1 MIITL
6 GKKGII
12 MVYFYIFIFMAG
24 LLFQSQSQAQ
34 WLQSDK
40 MEKQTIKLYFVIPK
54 DKVTYQK
61 EGRMTSC
68 EDRIVPLELEINTYP
83 QFMIN
88 TALQNLFGARTETV
102 AKIMDSEF
110 AYNPLKKSQIRVGSV
125 KMPKY
130 QNIVNLI
137 GNLVYKDKCELEAIQ
152 TQIRDTLAQFDSS
165 AEITLNGSAEN
176 FNCMGV
182 PKHLCKGSLQVIDL
196 NDPKVLNDP
205 TIIDHNPR
213 AKIY

>member
-1 MIITL
+1 MCRE
-6 GKKGII
+6 KGIF
-12 MVYFYIFIFMAG
+12 MFRFYI
-24 LLFQSQSQAQ
+24 LLLLLSFSVQPYAWAQ

-40 MEKQTIKLYFVIPK
+40 MEKQTSKLYFVIPK

-61 EGRMTSC
+61 EGRITSC
-68 EDRIVPLELEINTYP
+68 EDRIVPLELEVTTYP

-88 TALQNLFGARTETV
+88 TALQNLFGARSETV

-110 AYNPLKKSQIRVGSV
+110 AYNPLKKSQIRVDSV

-130 QNIVNLI
+130 QNIVNLM

-152 TQIRDTLAQFDSS
+152 TQIRDTLAQFDSG

-205 TIIDHNPR
+205 NMVDYNPR